1 MTLPAR
7 WAEENRRQAGVF
19 WSRSRLR
26 VADPFVENL
35 WYQTLHARRCAYRN
49 DTVPPGLF
57 LPSTIQDYSH
67 WHGDYHLNY
76 NFQEPFWADYTAN
89 QVELGDAYFQGMQ
102 YVLSIGRKIARD
114 YYGTRGVFVQLV
126 GYPIQAEDDPM
137 GVVPMGRMAYMTGW
151 ALNQYW
157 WRYLYTLDTNW
168 LRSTGYPVIRDGAL
182 FYTDFMHKGE
192 DNLYHVFPS
201 NQGEDGFS
209 GNAKDYTD
217 RSQVMEHL
225 RYCLRA
231 AILASEVLDTDRD
244 LRGQW
249 QERLQHCAGD
259 DGKPPPQLSGL
270 EKLCAEANP
279 PEFGGGRPY
288 RPQPETPEGAPG
300 KARNPVGLSGN
311 TNPIGI
317 SGKYPWFAM
326 RRLRGGTFI
335 ADRDFPSLCEDHSP
349 LAPSQWTG
357 LGHGRWRLRSRWRL
371 DGVLGCAGAA
381 ARDDAAK
388 LGRRVARVSGLAEKP
403 GRKFREFPSRG
414 RVPGQRRLVQAPC
427 GIASNLQRKGAPCRL
442 YPPWAEGVKVVEV
455 PGKSVECIKDDYGR
469 LSFQTHPGGQYQM
482 ERLKP

>member
-1 MTLPAR
+1 MCDPKVTPLPPPRVQSDQGLSFIEQTFPPDPLFKEGFRYAMAAFAPDCAVSPVDMAATGEARLHIMPAVNAKEGTIIVAVTTSSDTGGDRQELQRIRSGLADRPDDVASR
-7 WAEENRRQAGVF
+7 WAGENRRQAGVF

-89 QVELGDAYFQGMQ
+89 QVELGDAYFQGMR

-270 EKLCAEANP
+270 EKLCAETNP

-288 RPQPETPEGAPG
+288 RPQPETSRRDAG

-317 SGKYPWFAM
+317 SGDTP
-326 RRLRGGTFI
+326 G
-335 ADRDFPSLCEDHSP
+335 SP
-349 LAPSQWTG
+349 
-357 LGHGRWRLRSRWRL
+357 
-371 DGVLGCAGAA
+371 
-381 ARDDAAK
+381 
-388 LGRRVARVSGLAEKP
+388 
-403 GRKFREFPSRG
+403 
-414 RVPGQRRLVQAPC
+414 
-427 GIASNLQRKGAPCRL
+427 
-442 YPPWAEGVKVVEV
+442 
-455 PGKSVECIKDDYGR
+455 
-469 LSFQTHPGGQYQM
+469 
-482 ERLKP
+482 